1 MASWSRID
9 AELEDTLEAVRAG
22 RPLPTPA
29 DERRLA
35 RDLVGAAKPPTVG
48 VCSYCG
54 AVAPQATVCEAHS
67 DLTDLDPGTSAVV
80 ATSTRS
86 NGGTRTTLD
95 GSSAGA
101 PTGGAF

>member
-1 MASWSRID
+1 MASWSSLD
-9 AELEDTLEAVRAG
+9 AELADTLEAVRGG

-54 AVAPQATVCEAHS
+54 AVAPLATVCDAHS

-80 ATSTRS
+80 ATSTQT
-86 NGGTRTTLD
+86 NGGGRTSLD
-95 GSSAGA
+95 GTSAA
-101 PTGGAF
+101 TPSGGAF